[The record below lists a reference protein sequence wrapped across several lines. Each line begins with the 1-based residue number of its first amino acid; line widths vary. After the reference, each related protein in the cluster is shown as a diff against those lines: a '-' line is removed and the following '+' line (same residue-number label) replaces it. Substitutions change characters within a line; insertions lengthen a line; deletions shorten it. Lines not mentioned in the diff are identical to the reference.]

1 MHTPERETE
10 FGPWNPGIESTLPAE
25 FVPLA
30 TLFRPENG
38 AMDLTALRELSGFS
52 GIPIEELAA
61 FRPER
66 LVVHEL
72 LIRVIADLNV
82 PDGAKYEDLGRN
94 FRSMTSAIL
103 SKYILPRMDEVKQ
116 LHSNLGRDISALL
129 DREIEASFEQPSK
142 PTPPAKPGFLAR
154 FGLNGKARPA
164 ACPVESA
171 EERGCQILDAW
182 SAKANS
188 AESALERS
196 AYGALARVASAIQR
210 KHGRLIGE
218 RLLSKLALPIAM
230 NDYGSELIGQ
240 HIEPFFHRAISEEG
254 YKLLSHQ
261 THPVIMNVK
270 GASASGKSTL
280 RPMQKHLAK
289 RLGIP
294 WDEVA
299 LISTDIWR
307 KFLLDYSSLGPARR
321 YAGALTGQ
329 EVAIIDKKL
338 DRHLMNKGERGQLP
352 HLIIDRFRFDSFATD
367 KSGCGA
373 FMERFGDLIYV
384 FFMITP
390 PEATVER
397 AWIRGE
403 RFGRYKAVDDLLY
416 HNVEAYTGMP
426 RLFFT
431 WSGKEN
437 KQIHFEFLDNSV
449 PKGTPPRTVAFGTR
463 SELNILDLKCLID
476 AGRFKKINIA
486 ARRPEDVYVA
496 DLLAPEKNTEFL
508 RKCARM
514 VPSINFAEHA
524 TGRIYAKVLG
534 GKLILEERE
543 AGDPDIKAGLA
554 AVAGEFFRHSLGSPE
569 ELGALIPGQA
579 PTLGNWG
586 TQHSASKNGPG
597 EAAEGSSFPPED
609 SSYSNY

>member
-1 MHTPERETE
+1 MYTLDRETE
-10 FGPWNPGIESTLPAE
+10 FGPWNPGIESTLPPQ

-30 TLFRPENG
+30 TLFRPEN
-38 AMDLTALRELSGFS
+38 AATDLTELRELSDFS
-52 GIPIEELAA
+52 GISIEELAA

-66 LVVHEL
+66 LAVHEL

-116 LHSNLGRDISALL
+116 LHSDLGRDISALIGQ
-129 DREIEASFEQPSK
+129 EIEASFQQPSL
-142 PTPPAKPGFLAR
+142 PALPAKPGFLAR
-154 FGLNGKARPA
+154 FGLDGKAGTAAAPA
-164 ACPVESA
+164 ETA
-171 EERGCQILDAW
+171 EERDIRILNAW
-182 SAKANS
+182 SGKADA
-188 AESALERS
+188 AENGLERS
-196 AYGALARVASAIQR
+196 AYGALVRVASSIR
-210 KHGRLIGE
+210 SKHGRLIGE
-218 RLLSKLALPIAM
+218 GLLSKLALPIAM
-230 NDYGSELIGQ
+230 NDYGSELIGR
-240 HIEPFFHRAISEEG
+240 HIEPDFHRAVSEEG
-254 YKLLSHQ
+254 YKLLPYQ
-261 THPVIMNVK
+261 AHPVIMNVK
-270 GASASGKSTL
+270 GASASGKSTM
-280 RPMQKHLAK
+280 RPMQKQLAK

-299 LISTDIWR
+299 LISPDIWR

-338 DRHLMNKGERGQLP
+338 DRHMMNKGEKGQLP

-373 FMERFGDLIYV
+373 FMERFGHLIYV
-384 FFMITP
+384 FFVITP

-431 WSGKEN
+431 WAEKED

-476 AGRFKKINIA
+476 VDRFKKINIA

-534 GKLILEERE
+534 GKLIMEERE
-543 AGDPDIKAGLA
+543 AGDPDIRAGLA
-554 AVAGEFFRHSLGSPE
+554 AVAAEFFRHSLGLPE
-569 ELGALIPGQA
+569 ELGTLVPGKA
-579 PTLGNWG
+579 PTLGAWG
-586 TQHSASKNGPG
+586 IQHSASKSGP
-597 EAAEGSSFPPED
+597 AETA
-609 SSYSNY
+609 